1 MRPEKIS
8 SLKIISLS
16 ARTVVQSAEDTA
28 SHINSK
34 LKDKTNGFKRFSLAL
49 GEAAAVNDIGQFL
62 AFEKVTA
69 NLKGRESWAPQGI
82 LMEQAQVR

>member
-16 ARTVVQSAEDTA
+16 ARTVVQRAEDTA

-82 LMEQAQVR
+82 